1 MILNIFLTGLT
12 FFVLFFWIAKTVGTN
27 DVSARVEVVVV
38 GGYLASAAT
47 IFVTALVLI
56 WTRG

>member
-1 MILNIFLTGLT
+1 MILNIFLTAVI
-12 FFVLFFWIAKTVGTN
+12 FFLLFFAIVLLVNPHKVSYGVGF
-27 DVSARVEVVVV
+27 VVV

-47 IFVTALVLI
+47 IVITALVLI

>member
-1 MILNIFLTGLT
+1 MILNIFLTAVI
-12 FFVLFFWIAKTVGTN
+12 FFVLFFAIVLLVNPHK
-27 DVSARVEVVVV
+27 VSDEMGFVVV

-47 IFVTALVLI
+47 IVITALVLI

>member
-1 MILNIFLTGLT
+1 LVNPHR
-12 FFVLFFWIAKTVGTN
+12 
-27 DVSARVEVVVV
+27 VSDEMGFVVV

-47 IFVTALVLI
+47 IVITALVFI